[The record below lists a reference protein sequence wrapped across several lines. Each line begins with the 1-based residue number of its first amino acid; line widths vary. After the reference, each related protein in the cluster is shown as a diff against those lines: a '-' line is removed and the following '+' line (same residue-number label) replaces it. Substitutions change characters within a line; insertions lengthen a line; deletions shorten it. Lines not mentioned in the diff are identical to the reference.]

1 MEFRSNNVIE
11 FPLNNKKLNIEEPDT
26 ELVDIQINLM
36 KINHI
41 NETLNVLLP
50 ILFNNV
56 DIAGFTVME
65 DESDKNINMKDTI
78 LIVESIRSLLYK
90 LYGLYHPFQEVAEK
104 VFDDSKDCDIVEKL
118 EVKFSHKE
126 FITVENINNNE

>member
-11 FPLNNKKLNIEEPDT
+11 FPLNSKKLNIEEPDT
-26 ELVDIQINLM
+26 ELVDIQINSM

-56 DIAGFTVME
+56 EIAGFTVME

-126 FITVENINNNE
+126 FITVENINN